1 MHYVWLKGQ
10 NRKLTP
16 NFSTTEFD
24 CPCTIPT
31 CVEQRINKDL
41 VDNLQKVRD
50 NLQDSLTV
58 TSGYRC
64 QEYQNELEKRGYKT
78 AKNSQHLLGNAA
90 DVTSRNMSTLGRL
103 LHEVFICVGV
113 ARNFFHVD
121 ERRDRPRTWNY

>member
-1 MHYVWLKGQ
+1 MHYVWTKGQ
-10 NRKLTP
+10 NRQLTK
-16 NFSTTEFD
+16 NFSTAEFD
-24 CPCTIPT
+24 CPCTIPE

-50 NLQDSLTV
+50 DLNDVLTV

-64 QEYQNELEKRGYKT
+64 ALYQDELEKRGYKT

-90 DVTSRNMSTLGRL
+90 DVTSRNMATLGRL
-103 LHEVFICVGV
+103 LHERFLAVGM

-121 ERRDRPRTWNY
+121 ERRDKPRTWNY